1 MAPDLGSPRTALH
14 LGSPRTALHLGSPR
28 TAPDPARPRA
38 TPRRAPLALAAVF
51 TLALALALA
60 PAGPAGAAAA
70 GRAPVAPSYGTHRTG
85 STAGPVEKLYGAEVR
100 RIPTTA
106 HTVAL
111 TFNAAWDEQGLATVL
126 EVLRQQDAPAT
137 FFLTGQFA
145 ERHPAAARTI
155 AAARQGIANHSYSHA
170 PFGKLTP
177 AQRAGEITRA
187 DRAIREATGIVP
199 LPFFRFPY
207 GDTTPEQIAEVNRL
221 GYADIEWTTDT
232 TGYKGAA
239 TGMTVQK
246 AVKRAV
252 DALRPG
258 AIIQMHVGS
267 LDGQGDVLD
276 AQALSQIIDAV
287 RTRGYTVTSLN
298 TLLTPA

>member
-1 MAPDLGSPRTALH
+1 MAPTFFRRRTVPLGT
-14 LGSPRTALHLGSPR
+14 
-28 TAPDPARPRA
+28 
-38 TPRRAPLALAAVF
+38 PLALAATVLA
-51 TLALALALA
+51 TAVAVLALPGPVGTALATSRYATPPLSTSSYA
-60 PAGPAGAAAA
+60 ATTAGS
-70 GRAPVAPSYGTHRTG
+70 APSATLQSGPPSSGALRAGTVH
-85 STAGPVEKLYGAEVR
+85 APVEKLYGAEIR
-100 RIPTTA
+100 QMPTTA

-137 FFLTGQFA
+137 FFLTGHFA
-145 ERHPAAARTI
+145 ERHPAAARSI

-170 PFGKLTP
+170 PFGRLAP
-177 AQRAGEITRA
+177 AERAEEITRA
-187 DRAIREATGIVP
+187 DRAIRKATGIVP

-207 GDTTPEQIAEVNRL
+207 GETTPEQIAEVNRL

-232 TGYKGAA
+232 TGYKGTA

-246 AVKRAV
+246 AVKRAI

-267 LDGQGDVLD
+267 LDGQGAVLD
-276 AQALSQIIDAV
+276 AQALAQIIDAV
-287 RTRGYTVTSLN
+287 RTHGYTITSLN
-298 TLLTPA
+298 TLLAPA